1 MLSYSKQF
9 VNEED
14 ISAVV
19 KVLKSKIL
27 TKGKKIIEFEN
38 KISKFVNSKY
48 AVAVSSASSA
58 LHLSCMALQLKKN
71 EIFWTVPNTFVASAT
86 CGIHCG
92 ALVDFVDIDPLT
104 KNISIEEFENK
115 LKKTKKHKLPKVV
128 IPVHFGGQPTDQEA
142 IYDLSKKYKFRI
154 IEDASHSLG
163 AKRFGEKVGSC
174 KWSDLTVFSFHP
186 VKPITTAE
194 GGVITTNNFDYYI
207 KLKQL
212 RDHGIYREKKSKKKG
227 FWYYEQR
234 SLGFNYRLNEL
245 QAALGISQLKKLNT
259 FNNYRNNAA
268 KFYFDKLKKT
278 GLKLPLIK
286 KNNKS
291 SFHLFSISFDKKK
304 IKNNYQKI
312 YKKFITTGIYTNLH
326 YLPVHLHPLYKKMG
340 FKKGDYPIAEEH
352 AKTSFSLPLYYG
364 IKKIDQ
370 LKVIKCINKILEDL

>member
-1 MLSYSKQF
+1 
-9 VNEED
+9 
-14 ISAVV
+14 
-19 KVLKSKIL
+19 
-27 TKGKKIIEFEN
+27 
-38 KISKFVNSKY
+38 
-48 AVAVSSASSA
+48 
-58 LHLSCMALQLKKN
+58 MALQLKKN
-71 EIFWTVPNTFVASAT
+71 EIFWTVPNTFVATAT

-104 KNISIEEFENK
+104 KNISIKDLENK
-115 LKKTKKHKLPKVV
+115 LKKTKKNKLPKII

-163 AKRFGEKVGSC
+163 AKRSNERVGSC

-194 GGVITTNNFDYYI
+194 GGVITTNNFDYYK

-212 RDHGIYREKKSKKKG
+212 RDHGIYREKISKKKG
-227 FWYYEQR
+227 HWYYEQR
-234 SLGFNYRLNEL
+234 YLGFNYRLNEL
-245 QAALGISQLKKLNT
+245 QAALGISQLKKLNI

-278 GLKLPLIK
+278 GLKLPVIK

-312 YKKFITTGIYTNLH
+312 YKKFIKNGIFTNLH
-326 YLPVHLHPLYKKMG
+326 YLPVHLHPFYKKMG
-340 FKKGDYPIAEEH
+340 FKKGDFPNAEEH

-370 LKVIKCINKILEDL
+370 LKVIKCINKILKNL